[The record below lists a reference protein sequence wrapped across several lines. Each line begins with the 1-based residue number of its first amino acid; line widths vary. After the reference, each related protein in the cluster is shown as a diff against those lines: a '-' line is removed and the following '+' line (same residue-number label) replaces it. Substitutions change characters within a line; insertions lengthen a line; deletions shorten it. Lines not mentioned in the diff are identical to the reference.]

1 MEIRGRRKTDNK
13 GSALVVVIIA
23 MAFIGILASVLMY
36 MSLLNYQMKVNNL
49 KAKDNFY
56 SAETVLDEIRSYMGT
71 QISES
76 VGNAYEN
83 VLQNYSSTSAEEK
96 TSKLRYYFLTDMQSK
111 YMLAGSTDTNYY
123 DLTKFFG
130 TDCLTPE
137 VRSRTVLETTS
148 LDDLSDE
155 SGWRRIYLDESGT
168 VKVTDRKGLEITAAE
183 NPKGRMKL
191 YKDGLGI
198 CALRVTYTDDSGYVS
213 VIQTDLR
220 IKVPEIDFSQAVTV
234 PSITGI
240 SMIAQDSI
248 QALPTDPNLPS
259 QNEIGGSFYAD
270 RFIVGSTKEGEGS
283 NVTVDLKEPTDK
295 KNPDKRMI
303 TASELYLGK
312 GATLNADQYGELWA
326 GSITMH
332 GGSPIKAGSKGTIN
346 FNGNGVYVANDLI
359 MSGKDNVFSAGA
371 LLNEEYTGEYV
382 GFGDGSNG
390 DSSAIIVNG
399 TNTEI
404 YLNQLRNLTLA
415 GNSYISLKTGGG
427 TSGSATNT
435 AGENVSDIMMGQS
448 IAVKSDQLAYL
459 VPAECIGRST
469 SGGSVL
475 SQKSNP
481 ITLEEYNDKIWDV
494 NNNRL
499 RDDVVDVA
507 LDVPC
512 EALKGNTLA
521 SYGITSG
528 NIEKYFKRLNS
539 KITLVYYYVNFD
551 AGSDSSRSNAN
562 RYFRDYYSMNQ
573 STMEAYTGIYTK
585 AIKLREEGSGAYI
598 MHLAGNVAMYDSSAA
613 AGSQEK
619 LLDATLTS
627 DGANAG
633 YQALLAS
640 DQLKFQALSKKMI
653 DVYEQLLPSEK
664 TDAANAYTN
673 LVNEGEITTFH
684 AVLNG
689 STGNKVESK
698 YFGNTTGSLA
708 EQGYKAVIVKG
719 DYTYP
724 EAGFGEFSGLII
736 ATGDVKVTKEFHG
749 TILSGG
755 TITLDQNVNVEPD
768 RDAVLHA
775 LTYSRTI
782 VDAAG
787 KTQEYH
793 VVDFLNGG
801 DGYLSSNGKSYKNS
815 DINLGDLIVYENWQ
829 KE

>member
-96 TSKLRYYFLTDMQSK
+96 ASKLRYYFLTDMQSK

-270 RFIVGSTKEGEGS
+270 RFIVGSTKDGEGS
-283 NVTVDLKEPTDK
+283 NVTVDLKEPTGK
-295 KNPDKRMI
+295 ENPDKRMI

-359 MSGKDNVFSAGA
+359 MSPVK
-371 LLNEEYTGEYV
+371 
-382 GFGDGSNG
+382 
-390 DSSAIIVNG
+390 
-399 TNTEI
+399 
-404 YLNQLRNLTLA
+404 
-415 GNSYISLKTGGG
+415 
-427 TSGSATNT
+427 
-435 AGENVSDIMMGQS
+435 IMFF
-448 IAVKSDQLAYL
+448 
-459 VPAECIGRST
+459 PRE
-469 SGGSVL
+469 
-475 SQKSNP
+475 
-481 ITLEEYNDKIWDV
+481 
-494 NNNRL
+494 
-499 RDDVVDVA
+499 
-507 LDVPC
+507 
-512 EALKGNTLA
+512 
-521 SYGITSG
+521 
-528 NIEKYFKRLNS
+528 
-539 KITLVYYYVNFD
+539 
-551 AGSDSSRSNAN
+551 
-562 RYFRDYYSMNQ
+562 RY
-573 STMEAYTGIYTK
+573 
-585 AIKLREEGSGAYI
+585 
-598 MHLAGNVAMYDSSAA
+598 
-613 AGSQEK
+613 
-619 LLDATLTS
+619 
-627 DGANAG
+627 
-633 YQALLAS
+633 
-640 DQLKFQALSKKMI
+640 
-653 DVYEQLLPSEK
+653 
-664 TDAANAYTN
+664 
-673 LVNEGEITTFH
+673 
-684 AVLNG
+684 
-689 STGNKVESK
+689 
-698 YFGNTTGSLA
+698 
-708 EQGYKAVIVKG
+708 
-719 DYTYP
+719 
-724 EAGFGEFSGLII
+724 
-736 ATGDVKVTKEFHG
+736 
-749 TILSGG
+749 
-755 TITLDQNVNVEPD
+755 
-768 RDAVLHA
+768 
-775 LTYSRTI
+775 
-782 VDAAG
+782 
-787 KTQEYH
+787 
-793 VVDFLNGG
+793 
-801 DGYLSSNGKSYKNS
+801 
-815 DINLGDLIVYENWQ
+815 
-829 KE
+829 

>member
-270 RFIVGSTKEGEGS
+270 RFIVGSTKEGEDS
-283 NVTVDLKEPTDK
+283 KVIVDLKEPTTGK
-295 KNPDKRMI
+295 ANPDKRMI
-303 TASELYLGK
+303 AASELYLGQ

-332 GGSPIKAGSKGTIN
+332 GGKGTIC

-415 GNSYISLKTGGG
+415 GNSYISLKTAGG
-427 TSGSATNT
+427 TSGAATNT
-435 AGENVSDIMMGQS
+435 AGENVRDIMMGQS

-459 VPAECIGRST
+459 VPAECIGRSN

-512 EALKGNTLA
+512 EALKGNTLND
-521 SYGITSG
+521 YEITSG

-551 AGSDSSRSNAN
+551 AGSDRSRSNAN
-562 RYFRDYYSMNQ
+562 RYFRDYYSVNQ

-598 MHLAGNVAMYDSSAA
+598 MHLAGNVVMYDDTKTT
-613 AGSQEK
+613 GSRENVRQDS
-619 LLDATLTS
+619 LTADAS
-627 DGANAG
+627 NSG
-633 YQALLAS
+633 YQAILKA
-640 DQLKFQALSKKMI
+640 DQNKFKALTKKML
-653 DVYEQLLPSEK
+653 DVYEKVTLAERADS
-664 TDAANAYTN
+664 ANAYTN
-673 LVNEGEITTFH
+673 LVDHSTLLTFGG
-684 AVLNG
+684 VLHGG
-689 STGNKVESK
+689 SSDIDASK
-698 YFGNTTGSLA
+698 YFEGSVDPKC
-708 EQGYKAVIVKG
+708 KAVIVDG
-719 DYTYP
+719 DYTYSAT
-724 EAGFGEFSGLII
+724 EHAKFTKGLILVS
-736 ATGDVKVTKEFHG
+736 GDVTVEENFQG
-749 TILSGG
+749 IIIAGG
-755 TITLDQNVNVEPD
+755 NIRLGQNVKVNAD
-768 RDAVLHA
+768 KDAVLQA
-775 LTYSRTI
+775 LTYSKEIT
-782 VDAAG
+782 AAG
-787 KTQEYH
+787 GNTVEYH
-793 VVDFLNGG
+793 VVDFLKGG
-801 DGYLSSNGKSYKNS
+801 EGYLQPDHQTYANTE
-815 DINLGDLIVYENWQ
+815 INLGDLIVYENWQ
-829 KE
+829 KQ

>member
-111 YMLAGSTDTNYY
+111 YMLTGSTDTNYY

-137 VRSRTVLETTS
+137 VRSHTVLETTS

-168 VKVTDRKGLEITAAE
+168 VKVTDRNGLEVTDAE

-259 QNEIGGSFYAD
+259 QNEIEIGGSFYAD

-283 NVTVDLKEPTDK
+283 KVTVDLKEPTGEE
-295 KNPDKRMI
+295 NPDKRMI
-303 TASELYLGK
+303 AASELYLGQ

-332 GGSPIKAGSKGTIN
+332 GGKGTIN

-359 MSGKDNVFSAGA
+359 MSGADNVFSAGA

-427 TSGSATNT
+427 TSGAATNT

-481 ITLEEYNDKIWDV
+481 ITLEEYNDKI
-494 NNNRL
+494 RL

-512 EALKGNTLA
+512 EALKGNTLL

-598 MHLAGNVAMYDSSAA
+598 MHLAGNVVMYDDAKTT
-613 AGSQEK
+613 GSRENVRQDS
-619 LLDATLTS
+619 LTADAS
-627 DGANAG
+627 NSG
-633 YQALLAS
+633 YQAI
-640 DQLKFQALSKKMI
+640 LKAYQNKFKALTKKML
-653 DVYEQLLPSEK
+653 DVYEKVTQAERADS
-664 TDAANAYTN
+664 ANAYTN
-673 LVNEGEITTFH
+673 LVDHSTLLTFGG
-684 AVLNG
+684 VLHGG
-689 STGNKVESK
+689 SSDIDASK
-698 YFGNTTGSLA
+698 YFEGSMDPKC
-708 EQGYKAVIVKG
+708 KAVIVDG
-719 DYTYP
+719 DYTYSAT
-724 EAGFGEFSGLII
+724 EYAKFTKGLILVS
-736 ATGDVKVTKEFHG
+736 GDVTVEKDFQG
-749 TILSGG
+749 IIIAGG
-755 TITLDQNVNVEPD
+755 NIRLQNVKVNAD
-768 RDAVLHA
+768 KDAVLQA
-775 LTYSRTI
+775 LTYSKEIT
-782 VDAAG
+782 AAG
-787 KTQEYH
+787 GNTVEYH
-793 VVDFLNGG
+793 VVDFLKGG
-801 DGYLSSNGKSYKNS
+801 EGYLQPDHQTYANTE
-815 DINLGDLIVYENWQ
+815 INLGDLIVYENWQ
-829 KE
+829 KQ

>member
-248 QALPTDPNLPS
+248 QALPTDPNLLS

-270 RFIVGSTKEGEGS
+270 RFIVGSTKEGEDS
-283 NVTVDLKEPTDK
+283 NVIVDLKEPK
-295 KNPDKRMI
+295 EPFGKANPDKRMI
-303 TASELYLGK
+303 AASELYLGQ

-332 GGSPIKAGSKGTIN
+332 GGIPIKAGSKGTIC

-415 GNSYISLKTGGG
+415 GNSYISLKTAGG
-427 TSGSATNT
+427 TSGAATNT
-435 AGENVSDIMMGQS
+435 AGENVRDIMMGQS

-459 VPAECIGRST
+459 VPAECIGRSN

-512 EALKGNTLA
+512 EALKGNTLND
-521 SYGITSG
+521 YEITSG

-562 RYFRDYYSMNQ
+562 RYFRDYYSVNQ

-598 MHLAGNVAMYDSSAA
+598 MHLAGNVVMYDDTKTT
-613 AGSQEK
+613 GSRENVRQDS
-619 LLDATLTS
+619 LTADAS
-627 DGANAG
+627 NSG
-633 YQALLAS
+633 YQAILKA
-640 DQLKFQALSKKMI
+640 DQNKFKALTKKML
-653 DVYEQLLPSEK
+653 DVYEKVTLAERADS
-664 TDAANAYTN
+664 ANAYTN
-673 LVNEGEITTFH
+673 LVDHSTLLTFGG
-684 AVLNG
+684 VLHGG
-689 STGNKVESK
+689 SSDIDASK
-698 YFGNTTGSLA
+698 YFEGSVDPKC
-708 EQGYKAVIVKG
+708 KAVIVDG
-719 DYTYP
+719 DYTYSAT
-724 EAGFGEFSGLII
+724 EHAKFTKGLILVS
-736 ATGDVKVTKEFHG
+736 GDVTVEENFQG
-749 TILSGG
+749 IIIAGG
-755 TITLDQNVNVEPD
+755 NIRLGQNVKVNAD
-768 RDAVLHA
+768 KDAVLQA
-775 LTYSRTI
+775 LTYSKEIT
-782 VDAAG
+782 AAG
-787 KTQEYH
+787 GNTVEYH
-793 VVDFLNGG
+793 VVDFLKGG
-801 DGYLSSNGKSYKNS
+801 EGYLQPDHQTYANTE
-815 DINLGDLIVYENWQ
+815 INLGDLIVYENWQ
-829 KE
+829 KQ

>member
-270 RFIVGSTKEGEGS
+270 RFIVGSTKEGEDS
-283 NVTVDLKEPTDK
+283 KVIVDLKEPTTGK
-295 KNPDKRMI
+295 ANPDKRMI
-303 TASELYLGK
+303 AASELYLGQ

-332 GGSPIKAGSKGTIN
+332 GGKGTIC

-415 GNSYISLKTGGG
+415 GNSYISLKTAGG
-427 TSGSATNT
+427 TSGAATNT
-435 AGENVSDIMMGQS
+435 AGENVRDIMMGQS

-512 EALKGNTLA
+512 EALKGNTLND
-521 SYGITSG
+521 YEITSG

-551 AGSDSSRSNAN
+551 AGSDRSRSNAN
-562 RYFRDYYSMNQ
+562 RYFRDYYSVNQ

-598 MHLAGNVAMYDSSAA
+598 MHLAGNVVMYDDTKTT
-613 AGSQEK
+613 GSRENVRQDS
-619 LLDATLTS
+619 LTADAS
-627 DGANAG
+627 NSG
-633 YQALLAS
+633 YQAILKA
-640 DQLKFQALSKKMI
+640 DQNKFKALTKKML
-653 DVYEQLLPSEK
+653 DVYEKVTLAERADS
-664 TDAANAYTN
+664 ANAYTN
-673 LVNEGEITTFH
+673 LVDHSTLLTFGG
-684 AVLNG
+684 VLHGG
-689 STGNKVESK
+689 SSDIDASK
-698 YFGNTTGSLA
+698 YFEGSVDPKC
-708 EQGYKAVIVKG
+708 KAVIVDG
-719 DYTYP
+719 DYTYSAT
-724 EAGFGEFSGLII
+724 EHAKFTKGLILVS
-736 ATGDVKVTKEFHG
+736 GDVTVEENFQGIIIAGGNIRLGQSVKVNADK
-749 TILSGG
+749 
-755 TITLDQNVNVEPD
+755 
-768 RDAVLHA
+768 DAVLQA
-775 LTYSRTI
+775 LTYSKEIT
-782 VDAAG
+782 AAG
-787 KTQEYH
+787 GNTVEYH
-793 VVDFLNGG
+793 VVDFLKGG
-801 DGYLSSNGKSYKNS
+801 EGYLQPDHQTYANTE
-815 DINLGDLIVYENWQ
+815 INLGDLIVYENWQ
-829 KE
+829 KQ

>member
-283 NVTVDLKEPTDK
+283 NVIVDLKEPFGK
-295 KNPDKRMI
+295 ANPDKRMI
-303 TASELYLGK
+303 AASELYLGQ

-332 GGSPIKAGSKGTIN
+332 GGKGTIC

-415 GNSYISLKTGGG
+415 GNSYISLKTAGG
-427 TSGSATNT
+427 TSGAATNT
-435 AGENVSDIMMGQS
+435 AGENVRDIMMGQS

-459 VPAECIGRST
+459 VPAECIGRSN

-512 EALKGNTLA
+512 EALKGNTLND
-521 SYGITSG
+521 YEITSG

-562 RYFRDYYSMNQ
+562 RYFRDYYSVNQ

-598 MHLAGNVAMYDSSAA
+598 MHLAGNVVMYDDTKTT
-613 AGSQEK
+613 GSRENVRQDS
-619 LLDATLTS
+619 LTADAS
-627 DGANAG
+627 NSG
-633 YQALLAS
+633 YQAILKA
-640 DQLKFQALSKKMI
+640 DQNKFKALTKKML
-653 DVYEQLLPSEK
+653 DVYEKVTLAERADS
-664 TDAANAYTN
+664 ANAYTN
-673 LVNEGEITTFH
+673 LVDHSTLLTFGG
-684 AVLNG
+684 VLHGG
-689 STGNKVESK
+689 SSDIDASK
-698 YFGNTTGSLA
+698 YFEGSVDPKC
-708 EQGYKAVIVKG
+708 KAVIVDG
-719 DYTYP
+719 DYTYSAT
-724 EAGFGEFSGLII
+724 EHAKFTKGLILVS
-736 ATGDVKVTKEFHG
+736 GDVTVEENFQG
-749 TILSGG
+749 IIIAGG
-755 TITLDQNVNVEPD
+755 NIRLGQNVKVNAD
-768 RDAVLHA
+768 KDAVLQA
-775 LTYSRTI
+775 LTYSKEIT
-782 VDAAG
+782 AAG
-787 KTQEYH
+787 GNTVEYH
-793 VVDFLNGG
+793 VVDFLKGG
-801 DGYLSSNGKSYKNS
+801 EGYLQPDHQTYANTE
-815 DINLGDLIVYENWQ
+815 INLGDLIVYENWQ
-829 KE
+829 KQ

>member
-1 MEIRGRRKTDNK
+1 MKIRGRDFKLHKQTDDK
-13 GSALVVVIIA
+13 GSAMVVVIIA

-111 YMLAGSTDTNYY
+111 YMLDGSTDTNYY

-168 VKVTDRKGLEITAAE
+168 VKVTDRNGLEITAAE

-283 NVTVDLKEPTDK
+283 NVTVDLKEPTGK
-295 KNPDKRMI
+295 ENPDKRMI
-303 TASELYLGK
+303 AASELYLGQ

-332 GGSPIKAGSKGTIN
+332 GGSPIKAGSKGTIR

-598 MHLAGNVAMYDSSAA
+598 MHLAGNVVMYDDAKTT
-613 AGSQEK
+613 GSRENVRQDS
-619 LLDATLTS
+619 LTADAS
-627 DGANAG
+627 NSG
-633 YQALLAS
+633 YQAILKA
-640 DQLKFQALSKKMI
+640 DQNKFKALTKKML
-653 DVYEQLLPSEK
+653 DVYEKVTQAERADS
-664 TDAANAYTN
+664 ANAYTN
-673 LVNEGEITTFH
+673 LVDHSTLLTFGG
-684 AVLNG
+684 VLHGG
-689 STGNKVESK
+689 SSDIDASK
-698 YFGNTTGSLA
+698 YFEGSVDPKC
-708 EQGYKAVIVKG
+708 KAVIVDG
-719 DYTYP
+719 DYTYSAT
-724 EAGFGEFSGLII
+724 EYAKFTKGLILVS
-736 ATGDVKVTKEFHG
+736 GDVTVEKDFQG
-749 TILSGG
+749 IIIAGG
-755 TITLDQNVNVEPD
+755 NTV
-768 RDAVLHA
+768 
-775 LTYSRTI
+775 
-782 VDAAG
+782 
-787 KTQEYH
+787 EYH
-793 VVDFLNGG
+793 VVDFLKGG
-801 DGYLSSNGKSYKNS
+801 EGYLQPDHQTYANTE
-815 DINLGDLIVYENWQ
+815 INLGDLIVYENWQ
-829 KE
+829 KQ

>member
-148 LDDLSDE
+148 LDNLSDE

-168 VKVTDRKGLEITAAE
+168 VKVTDRNGLEITTAE

-248 QALPTDPNLPS
+248 QALSTDPNLP
-259 QNEIGGSFYAD
+259 NEIGGSFYAD
-270 RFIVGSTKEGEGS
+270 RFIVGS

-303 TASELYLGK
+303 AASELYLGQ

-332 GGSPIKAGSKGTIN
+332 GGSPIKAGSKGTIQ

-481 ITLEEYNDKIWDV
+481 ITLEEYNATIWDV

-499 RDDVVDVA
+499 RDGVVDVA

-598 MHLAGNVAMYDSSAA
+598 MHLAGNVVMYDDAKTT
-613 AGSQEK
+613 GSRENVRQDS
-619 LLDATLTS
+619 LTADAS
-627 DGANAG
+627 NSG
-633 YQALLAS
+633 YQAILKA
-640 DQLKFQALSKKMI
+640 DQNKFKALTKKML
-653 DVYEQLLPSEK
+653 DVYEKVTQAERADS
-664 TDAANAYTN
+664 ANAYTN
-673 LVNEGEITTFH
+673 LVDHSTLLTFGG
-684 AVLNG
+684 VLHGG
-689 STGNKVESK
+689 SSDIDASK
-698 YFGNTTGSLA
+698 YFEGSVDPKC
-708 EQGYKAVIVKG
+708 KAVIVDG
-719 DYTYP
+719 DYTYSAT
-724 EAGFGEFSGLII
+724 EYAKFTKGLILVS
-736 ATGDVKVTKEFHG
+736 GDVTVEKNFQG
-749 TILSGG
+749 IIIAGG
-755 TITLDQNVNVEPD
+755 NIRLGQNVKVNAD
-768 RDAVLHA
+768 KDAVLQA
-775 LTYSRTI
+775 LTYSKEIT
-782 VDAAG
+782 AAG
-787 KTQEYH
+787 GNTVEYH
-793 VVDFLNGG
+793 VVDFLKGG
-801 DGYLSSNGKSYKNS
+801 EGYLQPDHQTYANTE
-815 DINLGDLIVYENWQ
+815 INLGDLIVYENWQ
-829 KE
+829 KQ

>member
-283 NVTVDLKEPTDK
+283 NVTVDLKEPTGK
-295 KNPDKRMI
+295 ENPDKRMI

-332 GGSPIKAGSKGTIN
+332 GGSPIKAGSKGTIR

-359 MSGKDNVFSAGA
+359 MSGADNVFSAGA

-382 GFGDGSNG
+382 GFGDGSDG

-427 TSGSATNT
+427 TSGAATNT

-539 KITLVYYYVNFD
+539 KITLVYYFVNFD

-598 MHLAGNVAMYDSSAA
+598 MHLAGNVVMYDDAKTT
-613 AGSQEK
+613 GSRENVRQDS
-619 LLDATLTS
+619 LTADAS
-627 DGANAG
+627 NSG
-633 YQALLAS
+633 YQAILEA
-640 DQLKFQALSKKMI
+640 DQNKFKALTKKML
-653 DVYEQLLPSEK
+653 DVYEKVTQAERADS
-664 TDAANAYTN
+664 ANAYTN
-673 LVNEGEITTFH
+673 LVDHSTLLTFGG
-684 AVLNG
+684 VLHGG
-689 STGNKVESK
+689 SSDIDASK
-698 YFGNTTGSLA
+698 YFEGSMDPKC
-708 EQGYKAVIVKG
+708 KAVIVDG
-719 DYTYP
+719 DYTYSAT
-724 EAGFGEFSGLII
+724 EYAKFTKGLILVR
-736 ATGDVKVTKEFHG
+736 GDVTVEKDFQG
-749 TILSGG
+749 IIISGG
-755 TITLDQNVNVEPD
+755 NIRLGQNVKVNAD
-768 RDAVLHA
+768 KDAVLQA
-775 LTYSRTI
+775 LTYSKEIT
-782 VDAAG
+782 AAG
-787 KTQEYH
+787 GNTVEYH
-793 VVDFLNGG
+793 VVDFLKGG
-801 DGYLSSNGKSYKNS
+801 EGYLQPDHQTYANTE
-815 DINLGDLIVYENWQ
+815 INLGDLIVYENWQ
-829 KE
+829 KQ

>member
-168 VKVTDRKGLEITAAE
+168 VKVTDRKGLEIIAAE

-283 NVTVDLKEPTDK
+283 NVTVDLKEPTGK
-295 KNPDKRMI
+295 ENPDKRMI
-303 TASELYLGK
+303 AASELYLGK

-332 GGSPIKAGSKGTIN
+332 GGSPIKAGSKGTIQ

-359 MSGKDNVFSAGA
+359 MSGADNVFSAGA

-415 GNSYISLKTGGG
+415 GNSYISLKTAGG
-427 TSGSATNT
+427 TSGAATNT

-459 VPAECIGRST
+459 VPAECIGRRT

-481 ITLEEYNDKIWDV
+481 ITLEEYN
-494 NNNRL
+494 
-499 RDDVVDVA
+499 
-507 LDVPC
+507 
-512 EALKGNTLA
+512 
-521 SYGITSG
+521 
-528 NIEKYFKRLNS
+528 
-539 KITLVYYYVNFD
+539 
-551 AGSDSSRSNAN
+551 
-562 RYFRDYYSMNQ
+562 
-573 STMEAYTGIYTK
+573 
-585 AIKLREEGSGAYI
+585 
-598 MHLAGNVAMYDSSAA
+598 
-613 AGSQEK
+613 
-619 LLDATLTS
+619 AT
-627 DGANAG
+627 
-633 YQALLAS
+633 
-640 DQLKFQALSKKMI
+640 I
-653 DVYEQLLPSEK
+653 
-664 TDAANAYTN
+664 
-673 LVNEGEITTFH
+673 
-684 AVLNG
+684 
-689 STGNKVESK
+689 
-698 YFGNTTGSLA
+698 
-708 EQGYKAVIVKG
+708 
-719 DYTYP
+719 
-724 EAGFGEFSGLII
+724 
-736 ATGDVKVTKEFHG
+736 
-749 TILSGG
+749 
-755 TITLDQNVNVEPD
+755 
-768 RDAVLHA
+768 
-775 LTYSRTI
+775 
-782 VDAAG
+782 
-787 KTQEYH
+787 
-793 VVDFLNGG
+793 
-801 DGYLSSNGKSYKNS
+801 
-815 DINLGDLIVYENWQ
+815 
-829 KE
+829 